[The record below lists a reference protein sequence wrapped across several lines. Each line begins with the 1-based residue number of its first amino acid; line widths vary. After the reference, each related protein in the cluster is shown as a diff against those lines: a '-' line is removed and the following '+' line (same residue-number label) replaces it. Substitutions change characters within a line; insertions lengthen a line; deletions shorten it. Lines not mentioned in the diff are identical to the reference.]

1 MMVLGGVLRMVGLSI
16 LVGMLS
22 FVVGM
27 GFFVLWIVLLI
38 KAFQGQL
45 FKLPVIGDFA
55 QKQV

>member
-38 KAFQGQL
+38 KAFQGRL